1 MLIDVTKSM
10 QSNIINA
17 LDSLFSQSHH
27 QLPKRKIKEEKPKKK
42 LGKKELLIAPIA
54 MGAATLIA
62 LIIIPNFAPP
72 PDPTQV
78 CLREHNIESF
88 QLYPRIEV
96 IVDDKQLMLPDNVGR
111 QPKDS
116 QECTRPIHTD
126 EVGNV
131 VHIEYIRPI
140 RFTLGDFMKIY
151 NMSNTINV
159 VDNTTGTDVMQTLNL
174 TNYNIEYSYFSE
186 AGEFTRV
193 PTPSDVPPFPQ
204 DNKLVARIE
213 LTSK

>member
-1 MLIDVTKSM
+1 
-10 QSNIINA
+10 
-17 LDSLFSQSHH
+17 
-27 QLPKRKIKEEKPKKK
+27 LPKRKIKEEKPKKK

-54 MGAATLIA
+54 MGAATLLA
-62 LIIIPNFAPP
+62 FVIIPKFAPP

-78 CLREHNIESF
+78 CLKEHNVESF

-96 IVDDKQLMLPDNVGR
+96 IVDGKQMMLPDNVGR
-111 QPKDS
+111 QPKDG
-116 QECTRPIHTD
+116 QECIRPIRTD

-159 VDNTTGTDVMQTLNL
+159 VDNSTTGTNVTHTLNL

-186 AGEFTRV
+186 SGEFTKV
-193 PTPSDVPPFPQ
+193 PSPYDTPPFPQ
-204 DNKLVARIE
+204 DNKMVARIK

>member
-1 MLIDVTKSM
+1 M
-10 QSNIINA
+10 
-17 LDSLFSQSHH
+17 FSHRERVYHH
-27 QLPKRKIKEEKPKKK
+27 LPKRKIKEEKPKKK

-54 MGAATLIA
+54 MGAATLLA
-62 LIIIPNFAPP
+62 FVIIPKFAPP

-78 CLREHNIESF
+78 CLKEHNVESF

-96 IVDDKQLMLPDNVGR
+96 IVDGKQMMLPDNVGR
-111 QPKDS
+111 QPKDG
-116 QECTRPIHTD
+116 QECIRPIRTD

-159 VDNTTGTDVMQTLNL
+159 VDNSTTGTNVTHTLNL

-186 AGEFTRV
+186 SGEFTKV
-193 PTPSDVPPFPQ
+193 PSPYDTPPFPQ
-204 DNKLVARIE
+204 DNKMVARIK